1 MSFITVFIP
10 RRKLK
15 NLRRGYEKTM
25 KKFRLSEMTK
35 GWFVGDFSP
44 TIIKT
49 QDVEVG
55 VKQYQKGDYEERHHH
70 KIATEIT
77 VIVSG
82 KVRMNGQLYAA
93 GDILV
98 IEPHESTDFEVLED
112 VTTVVVKY
120 PGAQVDKYMGEAN

>member
-1 MSFITVFIP
+1 
-10 RRKLK
+10 
-15 NLRRGYEKTM
+15 M
-25 KKFRLSEMTK
+25 KKYQLDHMIK

-55 VKQYQKGDYEERHHH
+55 VKQYQAGVYEERHHH

-77 VIVSG
+77 AIISG
-82 KVRMNGQLYAA
+82 KVRMNGELYSS

-98 IEPHESTDFEVLED
+98 IEPGESTDFEVLED
-112 VTTVVVKY
+112 TTTVVVKY
-120 PGAQVDKYMGEAN
+120 PGAQNDKYIGELS

>member
-1 MSFITVFIP
+1 
-10 RRKLK
+10 
-15 NLRRGYEKTM
+15 M
-25 KKFRLSEMTK
+25 KKYQLNDMTK

-49 QDVEVG
+49 QEVEVG
-55 VKQYQKGDYEERHHH
+55 VKQYRQNEYEETHHH

-82 KVRMNGQLYAA
+82 KVRMNGEIYAA
-93 GDILV
+93 GDIIV
-98 IEPHESTDFEVLED
+98 IEPGESTDFEVLED

-120 PGAQVDKYMGEAN
+120 PGAQNDKYMGESS